1 MLGTRLHGHGNA
13 PIIAHQLFDCLL
25 GAPGGPGVRT
35 PLSDP
40 STTTSSQ
47 QTGTESTAELARL
60 LSEGAQERNLAAQT
74 DDEVLLPEN
83 LLPGTREARTSLRD
97 GLRTTGVRTFAVLA
111 VIVALDNL
119 QSSGLSVLAPN
130 IQSSFH
136 VSSGVIVFVAGISG
150 AFLVLGI
157 LPMGWLADR
166 FRRAPI
172 IGFATFLF
180 GVMVFLSGLATN
192 IFLFFVAR
200 FGAGVSQA
208 STQTVHGSLLADTYP
223 ISLRGRI
230 GAAMGMATGIATALS
245 PILAGSIASAV
256 GGPNGWRWAFY
267 ILAVPILLVAAVA
280 FRLREP
286 PRGQHEKLDVLGEVV
301 GDSQPVP
308 PSLEAAFAR
317 IMKIRTMKMCLIAF
331 SAMGFGLFTA
341 PVLGNLFLKQEFGLD
356 AFKRGLIGTIGSLG
370 VLVALPFVG
379 RYYDRLYRQDP
390 AKALA
395 LIGKIILPVAVLVPI
410 QYFMPDAVLWA
421 VFSVLV
427 TVLTLSAFSMVGPV
441 LITVA
446 PYHLRG
452 LTTAVGAIY
461 LFFIGATGGAVLSA
475 GLDQAFGPRA
485 AVLIV
490 MIPTTIIG
498 AFMIVRG
505 SRFIRNDLSLV
516 VVELQE
522 EMEEHRR
529 QTDDPESIPVLQ
541 LNNVDFSYG
550 HVQVL
555 FGVGFEVRRGEVLA
569 LLGTNGAGKSTALRV
584 AAGLVTSD
592 RGVVRLNGRTVTY
605 ATPEQRSRLGI
616 HLLPGGRGVF
626 GEMTVMENLEMG
638 GFAYRSDRAEL
649 RRRIE
654 RVLRIFPVLE
664 DAKKRRAD
672 TLSGGQQQMLALAIA
687 LLHDPEVLMIDEL
700 SLGLAPIVVQEL
712 IGVVERLK
720 REGVTMIIVEQ
731 SLNVAAAIADRAVFM
746 EKGQVRFEG
755 AIADLMARDDLARAV
770 FLGGEVPI

>member
-1 MLGTRLHGHGNA
+1 MG
-13 PIIAHQLFDCLL
+13 D
-25 GAPGGPGVRT
+25 
-35 PLSDP
+35 PLSDA
-40 STTTSSQ
+40 
-47 QTGTESTAELARL
+47 STATPSDQLGSESPAALARL
-60 LSEGAQERNLAAQT
+60 LSDSAQERHRAAKET
-74 DDEVLLPEN
+74 DEVLLPED
-83 LLPGTREARTSLRD
+83 LLPGTREERMSLRD
-97 GLRTTGVRTFAVLA
+97 GLRKTGVTTFAVLA

-130 IQSSFH
+130 IQSSFR

-172 IGFATFLF
+172 IGFATFFF
-180 GVMVFLSGLATN
+180 GAMVFLSGLATN
-192 IFLFFVAR
+192 IFLFFLAR

-230 GAAMGMATGIATALS
+230 FAGMGVATGIATALS
-245 PILAGSIASAV
+245 PILAGSIASLV
-256 GGPNGWRWAFY
+256 GGANGWRWAFY
-267 ILAVPILLVAAVA
+267 ILAVPIVLVAAFA

-286 PRGQHEKLDVLGEVV
+286 PRGQYEKLDVLGEVV
-301 GDSQPVP
+301 GDTQPVP

-317 IMKIRTMKMCLIAF
+317 IMKIRTLKMCLIAF

-341 PVLGNLFLKQEFGLD
+341 PVLGNLFLKQEYGLD
-356 AFKRGLIGTIGSLG
+356 AFRRGLIGTIGSLG

-379 RYYDRLYRQDP
+379 RYYDRLYRRDP
-390 AKALA
+390 SKALA
-395 LIGKIILPVAVLVPI
+395 LIGKVILPVAVLVPI
-410 QYFMPDAVLWA
+410 QYFMPNAVLWA

-427 TVLTLSAFSMVGPV
+427 LVLQLSAFSMVGPV
-441 LITVA
+441 LTSVA

-461 LFFIGATGGAVLSA
+461 LFFFGATGGAIVSA

-490 MIPTTIIG
+490 VIPTTIVG
-498 AFMIVRG
+498 AYMILRG
-505 SRFIRNDLSLV
+505 SRYIRNDLSLV

-529 QTDDPESIPVLQ
+529 AAQDPGSVPVLQ

-626 GEMTVMENLEMG
+626 GEMTIMENLEMG

-649 RRRIE
+649 RRRME
-654 RVLRIFPVLE
+654 RVLTLFPALQE
-664 DAKKRRAD
+664 AKGRRAD

-712 IGVVERLK
+712 IEVVERLK

-755 AIADLMARDDLARAV
+755 AIADLMERDDLARAV
-770 FLGGEVPI
+770 FLGGEVPV

>member
-1 MLGTRLHGHGNA
+1 
-13 PIIAHQLFDCLL
+13 LFDCPLV
-25 GAPGGPGVRT
+25 GADQGWGV
-35 PLSDP
+35 PLSDASTARP
-40 STTTSSQ
+40 SEH
-47 QTGTESTAELARL
+47 TGGGSTAELARL
-60 LSEGAQERNLAAQT
+60 LSDSAQERQRAAQAT
-74 DDEVLLPEN
+74 DEVLFPED
-83 LLPGTREARTSLRD
+83 LLPGTREERMSLRD
-97 GLRTTGVRTFAVLA
+97 GLRKSGVTTFAILA
-111 VIVALDNL
+111 VIVGLDNL

-130 IQSSFH
+130 IQASFH

-157 LPMGWLADR
+157 VPMGWLADR

-172 IGFATFLF
+172 IGCATFFF
-180 GVMVFLSGLATN
+180 GIMVFLSGLATN
-192 IFLFFVAR
+192 ILLFFLAR

-230 GAAMGMATGIATALS
+230 GAGMGMATGIATALS
-245 PILAGSIASAV
+245 PILVGSIATTV

-267 ILAVPILLVAAVA
+267 ILAVPIVLVAVAA

-286 PRGQHEKLDVLGEVV
+286 PRGQYEKLDVLGEVV
-301 GDSQPVP
+301 GNTQPVP

-317 IMKIRTMKMCLIAF
+317 IMKIRTMKMCLMAF
-331 SAMGFGLFTA
+331 AAMGFGLFTA
-341 PVLGNLFLKQEFGLD
+341 PVLGNLFLKQEFGLN
-356 AFKRGLIGTIGSLG
+356 AFRRGLIGTIGSVG
-370 VLVALPFVG
+370 VLLALPFVG
-379 RYYDRLYRQDP
+379 RYYDRLYRRDP

-395 LIGKIILPVAVLVPI
+395 LIGKIILPVAVLIPI

-427 TVLTLSAFSMVGPV
+427 TVLTLSAFSMVGPI

-452 LTTAVGAIY
+452 LTGAVGAIY
-461 LFFIGATGGAVLSA
+461 LFFVGATGGAILSA

-490 MIPTTIIG
+490 MIPTTLVGAYMII
-498 AFMIVRG
+498 RG
-505 SRFIRNDLSLV
+505 SRYIRNDLSLV

-529 QTDDPESIPVLQ
+529 QAEDPGSIPVLQ

-592 RGVVRLNGRTVTY
+592 RGVVRLNGRTITY
-605 ATPEQRSRLGI
+605 ATPEQRSRLGV

-638 GFAYRSDRAEL
+638 GFAYRNDRAEL

-654 RVLRIFPVLE
+654 QVLGLFPVLQA
-664 DAKKRRAD
+664 AKGRRAD

-687 LLHDPEVLMIDEL
+687 LLHDPQVLMIDEL

-712 IGVVERLK
+712 IEVVERLK
-720 REGVTMIIVEQ
+720 QQGVTMIIVEQ

-755 AIADLMARDDLARAV
+755 AIADLLERDDLARAV
-770 FLGGEVPI
+770 FLGGEVPV

>member
-1 MLGTRLHGHGNA
+1 VSDTSTVA
-13 PIIAHQLFDCLL
+13 PS
-25 GAPGGPGVRT
+25 
-35 PLSDP
+35 SDP
-40 STTTSSQ
+40 G
-47 QTGTESTAELARL
+47 TGSPADLARL
-60 LSEGAQERNLAAQT
+60 LAEGAEEHRSAAT
-74 DDEVLLPEN
+74 AEEEVLFPED
-83 LLPGTREARTSLRD
+83 LLPGTREEQVSLRE
-97 GLRTTGVRTFAVLA
+97 GLRKTGMGTFAVLA

-130 IQSSFH
+130 IQSSFR

-166 FRRAPI
+166 LRRGPI
-172 IGFATFLF
+172 IGCATFFF
-180 GVMVFLSGLATN
+180 GIMVFLSGLATN
-192 IFLFFVAR
+192 IFLFFLAR

-230 GAAMGMATGIATALS
+230 YASMGVATGIATALS
-245 PILAGSIASAV
+245 PILVGSIASEV
-256 GGPNGWRWAFY
+256 GGSNGWRWAFY
-267 ILAVPILLVAAVA
+267 ILSVPIVLVAFIA

-301 GDSQPVP
+301 GDTQPVP

-341 PVLGNLFLKQEFGLD
+341 PVLGNLFLKEQYGLN
-356 AFKRGLIGTIGSLG
+356 AFRRGLIGTIGSLG

-395 LIGKIILPVAVLVPI
+395 LIGKVILPVAVLVPI
-410 QYFMPDAVLWA
+410 QYYMPNAVLWA
-421 VFSVLV
+421 VFSVMV

-441 LITVA
+441 LTSVA

-452 LTTAVGAIY
+452 MTGAVGAIY
-461 LFFIGATGGAVLSA
+461 LFFFGATGGAILSA

-490 MIPTTIIG
+490 MIPTTLVGGYMII
-498 AFMIVRG
+498 RG
-505 SRFIRNDLSLV
+505 SRYIRNDLSLV

-522 EMEEHRR
+522 EMEEHKR
-529 QTDDPESIPVLQ
+529 QAAEPDSIPVLQ

-626 GEMTVMENLEMG
+626 GEMTIMENLEMG
-638 GFAYRSDRAEL
+638 GFAYRGDRADL

-654 RVLRIFPVLE
+654 RVLAMFPVLE
-664 DAKKRRAD
+664 EAKGRRAS

-687 LLHDPEVLMIDEL
+687 LLHDPQVLMIDEL

-712 IGVVERLK
+712 LEVVERLK
-720 REGVTMIIVEQ
+720 QDGVTMIIVEQ

-755 AIADLMARDDLARAV
+755 AIGDLMERDDLARAV
-770 FLGGEVPI
+770 FLGGEVSA

>member
-1 MLGTRLHGHGNA
+1 MSDSLAAESSA
-13 PIIAHQLFDCLL
+13 PPVAAGSPAD
-25 GAPGGPGVRT
+25 
-35 PLSDP
+35 
-40 STTTSSQ
+40 
-47 QTGTESTAELARL
+47 LARL
-60 LSEGAQERNLAAQT
+60 LSDTAQERHAAARASE
-74 DDEVLLPEN
+74 EVLLPED
-83 LLPGTREARTSLRD
+83 LLPGTREERTSLRN
-97 GLRTTGVRTFAVLA
+97 GLRKFGFSTFTVLA
-111 VIVALDNL
+111 IIVALDNL

-130 IQSSFH
+130 IRSSFH

-166 FRRAPI
+166 YRRGPI
-172 IGFATFLF
+172 IGLATLFF
-180 GVMVFLSGLATN
+180 GVMVFLSGLATT
-192 IFLFFVAR
+192 IFLFFLAR

-208 STQTVHGSLLADTYP
+208 STQSVHGSLLADTYP

-230 GAAMGMATGIATALS
+230 GAGMGIATGIATALS
-245 PILAGSIASAV
+245 PILVGTIATVV

-267 ILAVPILLVAAVA
+267 ILGVPIVAVAAIA

-286 PRGQHEKLDVLGEVV
+286 PRGQHEKLDVLGAVI
-301 GDSQPVP
+301 GDTQPVP

-317 IMKIRTMKMCLIAF
+317 VLRIRTIKMCLIAF

-341 PVLGNLFLKQEFGLD
+341 PVLGNLFLQQEYGLD

-370 VLVALPFVG
+370 VLVVLPFVG
-379 RYYDRLYRQDP
+379 RYYDRLYHRDP
-390 AKALA
+390 SQALA

-410 QYFMPDAVLWA
+410 QYFMPDAALWA
-421 VFSVLV
+421 VFSVAVMMLS
-427 TVLTLSAFSMVGPV
+427 LSAFAMVGPV
-441 LITVA
+441 LTSVA

-452 LTTAVGAIY
+452 LTTAVGGIY
-461 LFFIGATGGAVLSA
+461 LFFIGATGGAILSA
-475 GLDQAFGPRA
+475 ALDQAFGPRA

-498 AFMIVRG
+498 GFMIIRG
-505 SRFIRNDLSLV
+505 SHFIRNDLSLV

-522 EMEEHRR
+522 ELEEHRR
-529 QTDDPESIPVLQ
+529 QAADPDSIPVLQ
-541 LNNVDFSYG
+541 VNNVDFSYG
-550 HVQVL
+550 PVQVL

-569 LLGTNGAGKSTALRV
+569 LLGTNGAGKSTALKV

-592 RGVVRLNGRTVTY
+592 RGVVRLNGRTITY

-626 GEMTVMENLEMG
+626 SEMTITENLEMG
-638 GFAYRSDRAEL
+638 GFAYRSDRADL
-649 RRRIE
+649 RRRIA
-654 RVLRIFPVLE
+654 RVLSMFPALE
-664 DAKKRRAD
+664 EAKGRRAS

-687 LLHDPEVLMIDEL
+687 LLHEPEVLMIDEL

-712 IGVVERLK
+712 IEVVERLK

-755 AIADLMARDDLARAV
+755 RIADLLERDDLARAV
-770 FLGGEVPI
+770 FLGGEVPV

>member
-1 MLGTRLHGHGNA
+1 M
-13 PIIAHQLFDCLL
+13 
-25 GAPGGPGVRT
+25 
-35 PLSDP
+35 
-40 STTTSSQ
+40 
-47 QTGTESTAELARL
+47 ARL
-60 LSEGAQERNLAAQT
+60 LSEGAQERHRAARAA
-74 DDEVLLPEN
+74 DEVLLPED
-83 LLPGTREARTSLRD
+83 LLPGTREEHVSLRQ
-97 GLRTTGVRTFAVLA
+97 GLRNTGTTTFAVLA

-157 LPMGWLADR
+157 LPMGWLADH

-172 IGFATFLF
+172 IGVATFFF
-180 GVMVFLSGLATN
+180 GAMVFVSGLATN
-192 IFLFFVAR
+192 IFLFFLAR

-230 GAAMGMATGIATALS
+230 YAAMGVAIGVATALS

-256 GGPNGWRWAFY
+256 GGSDGWRWAFY
-267 ILAVPILLVAAVA
+267 ILAVPILLVAVIA

-286 PRGQHEKLDVLGEVV
+286 PRGQFEKLDVLGDVV
-301 GDSQPVP
+301 EDRQPVP

-341 PVLGNLFLKQEFGLD
+341 PVLGNLFLKQEYGLN
-356 AFKRGLIGTIGSLG
+356 AFRRGLIGTIGSLG
-370 VLVALPFVG
+370 VLIVLPFVG
-379 RYYDRLYRQDP
+379 RYYDRLYRRDP
-390 AKALA
+390 SQALA
-395 LIGKIILPVAVLVPI
+395 LIGKVILPVAILVPI

-421 VFSVLV
+421 VFSVFV

-441 LITVA
+441 LTSVA

-452 LTTAVGAIY
+452 LTGAVGAIY
-461 LFFIGATGGAVLSA
+461 LFFFGATGGAVLSA
-475 GLDQAFGPRA
+475 GLDQAFGPRT
-485 AVLIV
+485 AVLVV
-490 MIPTTIIG
+490 MIPTTLVGAYMII
-498 AFMIVRG
+498 RG
-505 SRFIRNDLSLV
+505 SRFIRNDLSLI

-529 QTDDPESIPVLQ
+529 QEEDPESIPVLQ

-592 RGVVRLNGRTVTY
+592 RGVVRLNGRSITY
-605 ATPEQRSRLGI
+605 ATPEQRARLGI

-626 GEMTVMENLEMG
+626 GDMTVLENLEMG
-638 GFAYRSDRAEL
+638 GFAYRSDRDEL
-649 RRRIE
+649 RRRVE
-654 RVLRIFPVLE
+654 RVLALFPVLD
-664 DAKKRRAD
+664 DAKRRRAD
-672 TLSGGQQQMLALAIA
+672 TLSGGQQQMLALSIA
-687 LLHDPEVLMIDEL
+687 MLHDPEVLMIDEL

-712 IGVVERLK
+712 IEVVERLK
-720 REGVTMIIVEQ
+720 RESVTMIIVEQ
-731 SLNVAAAIADRAVFM
+731 SLNVAAAIAERAVFM

-755 AIADLMARDDLARAV
+755 AISDLMERDDLARAV
-770 FLGGEVPI
+770 FLGGEVPA